1 MNDLLDRK
9 EGRMAEIKWTVEGRR
24 FRNAEEYQ
32 AALRD
37 KELIDSI
44 TGSLKLD
51 NPKDV
56 EILYYKLKEGHYT
69 FESIVGRQFDDNVYE
84 LYQRIKQ
91 QEEQAEEKKA
101 ARKEKRKQ
109 QIQKLEKMVTSP
121 RKQRKLENRTKLED
135 FDKDMQ
141 QQIIE
146 VLKKKER
153 KRKVLV
159 AVCMFLCIVSFGYLG
174 AYYQVSAKSA
184 REFEELSALKE
195 AGARGANSGNKKV
208 EIHLTDKD
216 ASLPDILPEY
226 EKIHQ
231 KNQKLIGWVKID
243 DTIIDYPVMQTVNN
257 DHNFNQEEDR
267 NGCIFLDYQCDVVKG
282 CDNMILY
289 GHHMKSGK
297 MFGTLNKYSEEAYY
311 EEHPV
316 IQFDTIYEKGK
327 YQVMYVFRSKV
338 YSEEDVTFKYY
349 QFINAASEMEFNSYL
364 NEMAELSLYDT
375 GVTASYGDKLLTL
388 STCDYQEKKG
398 RFVVVAK
405 KIR

>member
-1 MNDLLDRK
+1 
-9 EGRMAEIKWTVEGRR
+9 MAEIIWTVEGRR

-91 QEEQAEEKKA
+91 REEQAKEEKV

-109 QIQKLEKMVTSP
+109 QIQKLEKIVTPS
-121 RKQRKLENRTKLED
+121 RKRQKSESKTRLED

-141 QQIIE
+141 EQIIGI
-146 VLKKKER
+146 LKKKER
-153 KRKVLV
+153 KRRILMV
-159 AVCMFLCIVSFGYLG
+159 VCLFLCIISFGYLG

-184 REFEELSALKE
+184 REFEELSSLKE

-216 ASLPDILPEY
+216 TSLPDILPEY
-226 EKIHQ
+226 EKYIRR
-231 KNQKLIGWVKID
+231 I
-243 DTIIDYPVMQTVNN
+243 
-257 DHNFNQEEDR
+257 
-267 NGCIFLDYQCDVVKG
+267 
-282 CDNMILY
+282 
-289 GHHMKSGK
+289 KS
-297 MFGTLNKYSEEAYY
+297 
-311 EEHPV
+311 
-316 IQFDTIYEKGK
+316 
-327 YQVMYVFRSKV
+327 
-338 YSEEDVTFKYY
+338 
-349 QFINAASEMEFNSYL
+349 
-364 NEMAELSLYDT
+364 
-375 GVTASYGDKLLTL
+375 
-388 STCDYQEKKG
+388 
-398 RFVVVAK
+398 
-405 KIR
+405 